1 MYGIAGDSGSR
12 VSAKRGLS
20 ALTRERLL
28 RFSRVLAVSGLVG
41 AIYGMRVGRAPS
53 PAIDALLGIIDGVLI
68 AGCIAGIEIFAIR
81 SGPLRAV
88 SRLPFALVLA
98 LKSLIYGA
106 IVVAVL
112 VTQPGE
118 RVTGVSISY
127 GAGDLA
133 RTVGFSLLVA
143 TTFIVLFQAAGLVG
157 YRTFRHLLLGR
168 YRQPRLERR
177 FFLFVDVVG
186 STALAERL
194 GPLPAHQFLSRVFTV
209 AAEPIAARQGEIYQY
224 VGDEIVVTWTERDG
238 SREGRPVRCFFE
250 VRAALA
256 ARARQFLDRF
266 GVQPELRAALHLGE
280 VTVGEVGQ
288 ERRAIVFHGDVMN
301 TTARLEQAT
310 REIDCRFIVS
320 AEALSA
326 LGPLPNFAL
335 RDLGALA
342 LRGRTEPL
350 RAFAVDESG
359 IEAAAGKP

>member
-1 MYGIAGDSGSR
+1 MTAEH
-12 VSAKRGLS
+12 GLS

-28 RFSRVLAVSGLVG
+28 RFWRILALSGLVS
-41 AIYGMRVGRAPS
+41 AIYGMRVGSSPS
-53 PAIDALLGIIDGVLI
+53 PAIDGLIGIVDGVLI
-68 AGCIAGIEIFAIR
+68 AGCIAGIEIFALR
-81 SGPLRAV
+81 TGPLREI

-98 LKSLIYGA
+98 LKSLVYGA
-106 IVVAVL
+106 IVVGVL
-112 VTQPGE
+112 VAQPGE
-118 RVTGVSISY
+118 RLAGVSTLYDAS
-127 GAGDLA
+127 DLA
-133 RTVGFSLLVA
+133 RTVGFSLVVA

-168 YRQPRLERR
+168 YRLPRLERR
-177 FFLFVDVVG
+177 FFLFIDVVG

-194 GPLPAHQFLSRVFTV
+194 GPLPAHQFLSRVFTL
-209 AAEPIAARQGEIYQY
+209 AAEPIAACQGEIYQY

-238 SREGRPVRCFFE
+238 SLEGRPVRCFFE

-256 ARARQFLDRF
+256 VRAKRFRDRF

-310 REIDCRFIVS
+310 REIDCRFIAS

-326 LGPLPNFAL
+326 LGPLSNIAL
-335 RDLGALA
+335 RDLGALT
-342 LRGRTEPL
+342 LRGRREPL
-350 RAFAVDESG
+350 HAFAVDEQRGRSYL
-359 IEAAAGKP
+359 